1 MHIIRC
7 NETHL
12 DEYQM
17 VARQSFIDAFEKVSE
32 PESFKKYT
40 ETAFLPDVLRGDLL
54 DAQTAIYLL
63 KMRDGETAGYVK
75 LRWDRSEE
83 FFPNEKAIELQR
95 IYLLESYWGKGLGKI
110 LLDYCEKYGK
120 EHDFTWIWLVVWSEN
135 YDAIR
140 FYEREGWEKFAQ
152 KDFQFGNEIHHDP
165 VFRKYLRNDEI

>member
-40 ETAFLPDVLRGDLL
+40 ETAFLPDVLRDDLL

-120 EHDFTWIWLVVWSEN
+120 EHDFTWIWLIVWSEN

-165 VFRKYLRNDEI
+165 VLRKFLGNAKI